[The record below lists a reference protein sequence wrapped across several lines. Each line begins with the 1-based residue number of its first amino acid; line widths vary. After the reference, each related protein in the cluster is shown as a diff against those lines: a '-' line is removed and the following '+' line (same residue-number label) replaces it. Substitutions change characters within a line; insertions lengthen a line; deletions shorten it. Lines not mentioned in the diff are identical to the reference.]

1 MGSSSFSGGHHGGS
15 NQQKKEGWKIGK
27 VCIIEGLSRMIVT
40 LKEKKNY
47 LGLYSGYFWE
57 MMFKFQ

>member
-1 MGSSSFSGGHHGGS
+1 MGSSSFSGSHHGGS

-40 LKEKKNY
+40 LQEKKIIWDCIR
-47 LGLYSGYFWE
+47 GIFG
-57 MMFKFQ
+57 K